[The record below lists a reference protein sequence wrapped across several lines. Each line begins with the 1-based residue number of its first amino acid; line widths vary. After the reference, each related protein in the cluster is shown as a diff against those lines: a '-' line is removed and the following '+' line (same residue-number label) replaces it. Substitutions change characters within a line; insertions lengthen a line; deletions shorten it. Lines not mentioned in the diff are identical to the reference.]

1 MEDLEYEIKNDYL
14 NLVNNLEIITIDDF
28 YECANYLLDCEIL
41 ENEHD
46 KKLYKINKNFKRK
59 LYLIKMKEL
68 LLKSNSLL
76 PNTII
81 DNIIFQTPR

>member
-14 NLVNNLEIITIDDF
+14 NLVNNLEIISVDDF
-28 YECANYLLDCEIL
+28 YEYGIYFADCEIL
-41 ENEHD
+41 KNEHM
-46 KKLYKINKNFKRK
+46 KKLYKINKKFKRK

-76 PNTII
+76 PNMII
-81 DNIIFQTPR
+81 DNIIPFL

>member
-1 MEDLEYEIKNDYL
+1 MKDLEYEIKNDYL
-14 NLVNNLEIITIDDF
+14 NLVNSLEIITFDEF
-28 YECANYLLDCEIL
+28 YGCANYLVDCEIL
-41 ENEHD
+41 EDEHY
-46 KKLYKINKNFKRK
+46 KKLYKINIIFKRK

-81 DNIIFQTPR
+81 DNILPFL